1 MCLEDIQIKL
11 SIKFVGVE
19 LLARLR
25 DTNVPWIILF
35 IYLLND
41 KFTSIIFNI
50 SYDSRFRMKDK
61 NYIYPQLKE

>member
-11 SIKFVGVE
+11 PIKFVGVE

-41 KFTSIIFNI
+41 KFTSIIFNL
-50 SYDSRFRMKDK
+50 SYNWRFRMKDK
-61 NYIYPQLKE
+61 NYI